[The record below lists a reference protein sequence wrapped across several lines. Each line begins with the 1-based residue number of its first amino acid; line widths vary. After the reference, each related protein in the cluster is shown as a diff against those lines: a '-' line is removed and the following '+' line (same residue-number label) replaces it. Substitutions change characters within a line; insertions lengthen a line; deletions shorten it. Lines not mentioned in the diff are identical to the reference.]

1 MECRR
6 CGRKLKDSESVRM
19 GYGPTCRAM
28 MGIKIPKKNTR
39 PKKGTVRPDLQEKQV
54 VESDIPGQTS
64 IFDNPDWLPDSM
76 KGENH
81 G

>member
-1 MECRR
+1 MECGR
-6 CGRKLKDSESVRM
+6 CGRKLKDPESVRI

-28 MGIKIPKKNTR
+28 MGIKTTKKNTE
-39 PKKGTVRPDLQEKQV
+39 PKRSKTKAGQETQ
-54 VESDIPGQTS
+54 ETEFDIPGQTS